1 MKEARRLRHGIYF
14 IDVDLTI
21 WLAMTHEFSIIGT
34 DVRANVAMFILDA
47 PVKGWES

>member
-21 WLAMTHEFSIIGT
+21 WLAMTREFSLTGT

-47 PVKGWES
+47 PVGGWES